1 MKQIMITVKPE
12 YLVNILNG
20 YKTLELRTYI
30 LKNFD
35 KIVKEQGGI
44 WVNVY
49 CSKSKPYLDQDIGR
63 YFLVRGLDYIGYP
76 VLNDKVVCR
85 FWFDEYSFMEYFNN
99 DFVIDG
105 AYNYNQLFQ
114 DGVHPKN
121 MCLTNNEL
129 VQYGKGKDL
138 YAWHIKQL
146 EIFDDPKELGEFQN
160 YYRKEKID
168 YKPLTHAPQKYAYVW
183 GKEE

>member
-1 MKQIMITVKPE
+1 MKQLMITVKPE

-76 VLNDKVVCR
+76 VLNGKVVCR
-85 FWFDEYSFMEYFNN
+85 FWFDEYSFMEYFNKLNLPTTTPKNASKCSLPYNINWITTADNIMKIVGNKDIGNALIN
-99 DFVIDG
+99 DFILLPP
-105 AYNYNQLFQ
+105 A
-114 DGVHPKN
+114 
-121 MCLTNNEL
+121 
-129 VQYGKGKDL
+129 
-138 YAWHIKQL
+138 
-146 EIFDDPKELGEFQN
+146 
-160 YYRKEKID
+160 
-168 YKPLTHAPQKYAYVW
+168 
-183 GKEE
+183 